1 MFFYCHCIV
10 FLSIYFIPL
19 NSAVLSCF
27 SPIFCSFS
35 LLLCVLTLDPSPR
48 SLGHSYSNQG
58 QQELRKSHAY
68 DWQIS
73 PARECSEKQM
83 CESGEQQRLRPP
95 SLSLFVPM
103 LTISST
109 PEHHFFFQ
117 KLTHCMEY
125 MCVSFLACIDFCT
138 SFSRSLSST
147 FLWCE
152 PTRQHIMRT
161 WVPYQ
166 ARFLLPSTSTG
177 RPAH

>member
-1 MFFYCHCIV
+1 MSLYCLSIHILYTAKFGCFVLFFSHILQ
-10 FLSIYFIPL
+10 FLSSSL
-19 NSAVLSCF
+19 
-27 SPIFCSFS
+27 CSHSGPFPK
-35 LLLCVLTLDPSPR
+35 V
-48 SLGHSYSNQG
+48 LGHSYSNQG
-58 QQELRKSHAY
+58 QQELRKSHPY

-83 CESGEQQRLRPP
+83 SESGEQQRLRPP